1 MQRKISGQVPASSFT
16 MPQTSFPSDFAR
28 HTDTTIVPLQLAATE
43 LLKKD
48 SNIATQF

>member
-1 MQRKISGQVPASSFT
+1 MQSKISGQVPALIFYDAA
-16 MPQTSFPSDFAR
+16 TSFPCDFAWHR
-28 HTDTTIVPLQLAATE
+28 DTTIVPLQLAATQ